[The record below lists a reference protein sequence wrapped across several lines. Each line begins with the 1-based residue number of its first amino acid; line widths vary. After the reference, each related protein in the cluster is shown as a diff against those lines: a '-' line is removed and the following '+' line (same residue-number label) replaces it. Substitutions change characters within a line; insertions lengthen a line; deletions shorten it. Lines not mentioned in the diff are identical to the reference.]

1 MSGELVTREQVQR
14 IERACRVLGL
24 YPDSAGMMLA
34 TARVGGSQAPY
45 GYLLLS
51 RTQAEALLSLMARF
65 HRGEA
70 LEQAQA

>member
-24 YPDSAGMMLA
+24 YPDSESLQRA
-34 TARVGGSQAPY
+34 TSRVGGSGAPY
-45 GYLLLS
+45 GYLLLT
-51 RTQAEALLSLMARF
+51 RDQASALLSLMARF